1 MKILFDNVD
10 LASTSGPNS
19 FAAKLAFAL
28 RARGHTIVSMIGAN
42 QGTPFDVAL
51 AFIQHGVSQGFDK
64 PIVARLGGMHYMN
77 DPRLSWEQNNA
88 GNFTLYQMAEHVIF
102 QNAWCKGLYSSV
114 IYPLDNSETTTIS
127 NGTDLIEIREIEPE
141 RDHGCTGK
149 LWVACSTW
157 RPNKRLLE
165 NVRFFKKHR
174 GPNDRLVIIGDTS
187 QALDWKRVAAIIK
200 DLDVAYIGSQPW
212 RTQIAWMKAADYFIH
227 LALNDANPNV
237 VVDAAACG
245 CDIICA
251 SSGGTHTI
259 PAKHMKVVPE
269 ADGAEWWYRKSMEE
283 IDVLYPALS
292 ANAGWHV
299 ASHVSYLT
307 AGLLDI
313 KVTAR
318 QYEQVLQR
326 VVDEQ

>member
-127 NGTDLIEIREIEPE
+127 NGTGY
-141 RDHGCTGK
+141 H
-149 LWVACSTW
+149 W
-157 RPNKRLLE
+157 RY
-165 NVRFFKKHR
+165 V
-174 GPNDRLVIIGDTS
+174 
-187 QALDWKRVAAIIK
+187 
-200 DLDVAYIGSQPW
+200 
-212 RTQIAWMKAADYFIH
+212 
-227 LALNDANPNV
+227 
-237 VVDAAACG
+237 
-245 CDIICA
+245 A
-251 SSGGTHTI
+251 SSRLEKGRCHNQGLRRCVH
-259 PAKHMKVVPE
+259 
-269 ADGAEWWYRKSMEE
+269 R
-283 IDVLYPALS
+283 LS
-292 ANAGWHV
+292 TV
-299 ASHVSYLT
+299 AHS
-307 AGLLDI
+307 DC
-313 KVTAR
+313 
-318 QYEQVLQR
+318 
-326 VVDEQ
+326 VDESGGLFHSSRT